1 MDDIE
6 KMEDVQ
12 RQNTTE
18 LADLRAKAMDTQ
30 FNKESFEKNEDKTR
44 FYTGLPNFL
53 VLIQI
58 FELCKPYISCGPMS
72 VLSKF
77 EQFILVLMKLRLN
90 LPLKDLA
97 FRFKISLPTASRV

>member
-18 LADLRAKAMDTQ
+18 LGDLRAKAMDTQ

-44 FYTGLPNFL
+44 F
-53 VLIQI
+53 
-58 FELCKPYISCGPMS
+58 
-72 VLSKF
+72 
-77 EQFILVLMKLRLN
+77 
-90 LPLKDLA
+90 
-97 FRFKISLPTASRV
+97 

>member
-18 LADLRAKAMDTQ
+18 LGDLRAKAMDTQ

-44 FYTGLPNFL
+44 FYTGLLNFL
-53 VLIQI
+53 VLICYCTPCSYYNNCYNTMLQ
-58 FELCKPYISCGPMS
+58 
-72 VLSKF
+72 
-77 EQFILVLMKLRLN
+77 
-90 LPLKDLA
+90 
-97 FRFKISLPTASRV
+97 KI